1 MRAMLSRVGLNELL
15 GSPFDVSIQAANLYH
30 LLLHDQRDSL

>member
-15 GSPFDVSIQAANLYH
+15 GVAVRCIKLLAIEIFPLPAAT
-30 LLLHDQRDSL
+30 RWE